1 MDANLKTEDCLLH
14 IRNHPHIIFQS
25 ALLDNDVPKCT
36 QCPRISLFIVLP
48 TIHSN
53 LTFGSREPII
63 IVCPA
68 MGSQNTLIPFY
79 TQMQYEY
86 YRHTLQFADTT
97 LILVCT
103 LNEFILWHIQH
114 PLEYTCIYNR
124 LSDSSICSGDPI
136 FHTLITQ
143 PLFRS
148 QFHTQVFLFTY

>member
-1 MDANLKTEDCLLH
+1 MYQNVHSVQEYLCSLSCQQYIVIWLLVH
-14 IRNHPHIIFQS
+14 ENPS
-25 ALLDNDVPKCT
+25 LLYV
-36 QCPRISLFIVLP
+36 QLWVLR
-48 TIHSN
+48 THS
-53 LTFGSREPII
+53 FHS
-63 IVCPA
+63 
-68 MGSQNTLIPFY
+68 S

-103 LNEFILWHIQH
+103 LNEFILWHTQH